1 MDDVMTQEH
10 KSKLVLVAG
19 AVAAGCLVTSLLLLA
34 KLARARRRRA
44 RRSQLDLDTV
54 ASELELSQAELQLG
68 DTPASASC
76 QTLLDGQT
84 ASTTE
89 FKPKGILK
97 NSKTSENFR

>member
-1 MDDVMTQEH
+1 MGFDLPIPAAQITPQQVRLGLVFDLDD
-10 KSKLVLVAG
+10 G
-19 AVAAGCLVTSLLLLA
+19 VTYGTS
-34 KLARARRRRA
+34 RRT
-44 RRSQLDLDTV
+44 QLDLDTV
-54 ASELELSQAELQLG
+54 ASELELSGAELQLG

-84 ASTTE
+84 ASKTE